1 MRDDSASSG
10 SSTGLTGLKKLYED
24 LQIQQIIDALKE
36 FSQNINN
43 YIPLSKLFFII
54 IYIFNFEIKNF
65 GWKKD
70 EEVNVYIVYIVKF
83 LISAIIIVMPI
94 ILLIMTMIK
103 LDNII
108 KKNKK
113 YWWAKDKY
121 NYLNTKN
128 IYIKKIHNLFGIKL
142 SENMLLYLTCCI
154 AFGIILIIIF
164 VKFKALIDTDKNF
177 EKILRYNASIFL
189 VIFLIITIFLSLN
202 YSKYNRVYEYN
213 KEINNIYIKYL
224 NKDYIK
230 TMCNNFIDDDN
241 NITDICKFKQIP
253 NTNDLNNYLKGLD
266 IRSIQIQD
274 LDLDNENME
283 INYNTQTANKFL
295 SALITH
301 QFLLFIYN
309 NQYKEKTNDNK
320 FCSELKLDNILNN
333 KLDNIFYCFKETTQF
348 PFVENVEGQLLKTES
363 SQYFTE
369 NYKVYTKIVDKYLE
383 INNKLAKNITN
394 IKKENIDE
402 ITIMILISILFIIY
416 LIGLFLVF
424 DADDADSGGQTSET
438 SQMSHEE

>member
-1 MRDDSASSG
+1 
-10 SSTGLTGLKKLYED
+10 
-24 LQIQQIIDALKE
+24 
-36 FSQNINN
+36 
-43 YIPLSKLFFII
+43 
-54 IYIFNFEIKNF
+54 
-65 GWKKD
+65 
-70 EEVNVYIVYIVKF
+70 
-83 LISAIIIVMPI
+83 
-94 ILLIMTMIK
+94 
-103 LDNII
+103 
-108 KKNKK
+108 
-113 YWWAKDKY
+113 
-121 NYLNTKN
+121 
-128 IYIKKIHNLFGIKL
+128 
-142 SENMLLYLTCCI
+142 
-154 AFGIILIIIF
+154 
-164 VKFKALIDTDKNF
+164 
-177 EKILRYNASIFL
+177 
-189 VIFLIITIFLSLN
+189 
-202 YSKYNRVYEYN
+202 
-213 KEINNIYIKYL
+213 
-224 NKDYIK
+224 
-230 TMCNNFIDDDN
+230 MCNNFIDDDN

-253 NTNDLNNYLKGLD
+253 NTNDLNNYLKDLD

-363 SQYFTE
+363 QQYFTQ
-369 NYKVYTKIVDKYLE
+369 NYEVYTKIVDKYLE

-402 ITIMILISILFIIY
+402 ITIIILISILFIIY

-424 DADDADSGGQTSET
+424 DADSEEQTPKI
-438 SQMSHEE
+438 SQMSEQE

>member
-1 MRDDSASSG
+1 MGDSG
-10 SSTGLTGLKKLYED
+10 STGLNKLYED
-24 LQIQQIIDALKE
+24 LQIKEIINILRE
-36 FSQNINN
+36 FSQNINDH
-43 YIPLSKLFFII
+43 IPLSKLFFII
-54 IYIFNFEIKNF
+54 IYIFNFEIEKF
-65 GWKKD
+65 KWKKD
-70 EEVNVYIVYIVKF
+70 EQVNVYIVYIVKF

-94 ILLIMTMIK
+94 ILLIITMIK

-154 AFGIILIIIF
+154 AFIIILIIIY
-164 VKFKALIDTDKNF
+164 VKFKKLIDENNNF
-177 EKILRYNASIFL
+177 QKILRYNAAIFL

-213 KEINNIYIKYL
+213 KKINNIYIKYL

-241 NITDICKFKQIP
+241 NITDICKFKEIP

-320 FCSELKLDNILNN
+320 FCSELKLNNILNN

-348 PFVENVEGQLLKTES
+348 PFVENVEKQLLKTEFHL
-363 SQYFTE
+363 YFTQ
-369 NYKVYTKIVDKYLE
+369 NYKVYTTIVDKYLE

-424 DADDADSGGQTSET
+424 NADSGEQTLET
-438 SQMSHEE
+438 SQIDQQEE

>member
-1 MRDDSASSG
+1 MSG
-10 SSTGLTGLKKLYED
+10 DVETSLKKGLDKLYED
-24 LQIQQIIDALKE
+24 FKIHQIINALIK
-36 FSQNINN
+36 FSQNIND

-54 IYIFNFEIKNF
+54 IYIFNFEIEKF
-65 GWKKD
+65 KWKKD
-70 EEVNVYIVYIVKF
+70 EQVNVYIVYIVKF

-94 ILLIMTMIK
+94 ILLIITMIK

-154 AFGIILIIIF
+154 AFIIILIIIY
-164 VKFKALIDTDKNF
+164 VKFKKLIDENNNF
-177 EKILRYNASIFL
+177 QKILRYNAAIFL

-230 TMCNNFIDDDN
+230 TICNNFIDDDN

-320 FCSELKLDNILNN
+320 FCSELKLNNILNN

-348 PFVENVEGQLLKTES
+348 PFVENVEKQLLKTEFHL
-363 SQYFTE
+363 YFTQ
-369 NYKVYTKIVDKYLE
+369 NYKVYTTIVDKYLE

-424 DADDADSGGQTSET
+424 NFDSGEQTLET
-438 SQMSHEE
+438 SQMGQQEE

>member
-1 MRDDSASSG
+1 MSVEPDTSQS
-10 SSTGLTGLKKLYED
+10 TGLKKLYED
-24 LQIQQIIDALKE
+24 LQIKYIIDTLKH
-36 FSQNINN
+36 FSQNIND

-54 IYIFNFEIKNF
+54 IYIFSFKIKDF
-65 GWKKD
+65 KWEKD
-70 EEVNVYIVYIVKF
+70 EDVNVYIVYIVKF

-94 ILLIMTMIK
+94 ILLIITMIK

-177 EKILRYNASIFL
+177 KKILRYNAAIFL

-438 SQMSHEE
+438 SQMSQEEE